1 MLDDVDPSVAWTLA
15 ALGIVLMLAEA
26 AVWSLRRRRP
36 ERDWT
41 ELGRRIGSWWIIVGA
56 GVIALL
62 AGRTVTLVVLALVSY
77 VALKEYLSM
86 VPTRRADRS
95 ILLIA
100 YLAIP
105 TQWWWIGEERY
116 GFFIIWVP
124 VYLFV
129 VLPSAMVLQGDT
141 KGFLRAVGTL
151 HWGLM
156 QCVFAI
162 GHIAY
167 LYVLPDEAQ
176 PGPGGAG
183 LVLTLLILTQGN
195 DVAQYC
201 WGRML
206 GRRRIAPSVSP
217 NKTVEGFL
225 GGLLTTIVVAA
236 LLAPLLTP
244 MPWTM
249 ALWVGALLAVMGFLG
264 DLSVSAVKRDIGLKD
279 TGNLIPGHGGILD
292 RIDSLMFTA
301 PLMFHI
307 MRYFYY

>member
-1 MLDDVDPSVAWTLA
+1 
-15 ALGIVLMLAEA
+15 
-26 AVWSLRRRRP
+26 
-36 ERDWT
+36 
-41 ELGRRIGSWWIIVGA
+41 
-56 GVIALL
+56 
-62 AGRTVTLVVLALVSY
+62 
-77 VALKEYLSM
+77 
-86 VPTRRADRS
+86 
-95 ILLIA
+95 
-100 YLAIP
+100 
-105 TQWWWIGEERY
+105 
-116 GFFIIWVP
+116 
-124 VYLFV
+124 
-129 VLPSAMVLQGDT
+129 
-141 KGFLRAVGTL
+141 
-151 HWGLM
+151 
-156 QCVFAI
+156 
-162 GHIAY
+162 
-167 LYVLPDEAQ
+167 VLPDEAQ